1 LHFHSETK
9 RFFLCP
15 VSGRWKA
22 YISYISQKSILLHVP
37 SCKINSES
45 WLSRSVQKPRYFYK
59 YLSKQST
66 FGRDLTNLKVMAV
79 VLLDNLPLPSLKSYT
94 IGSLLLFV
102 LATIYGYNFNNEISD
117 NNEQSLW
124 QIITSC
130 MAKDPFCTWVS
141 CDFLCWIF
149 RIYNLIFRSLML
161 KFHSVQLC

>member
-1 LHFHSETK
+1 
-9 RFFLCP
+9 
-15 VSGRWKA
+15 
-22 YISYISQKSILLHVP
+22 
-37 SCKINSES
+37 
-45 WLSRSVQKPRYFYK
+45 
-59 YLSKQST
+59 
-66 FGRDLTNLKVMAV
+66 MAV

-117 NNEQSLW
+117 NNEQNLW

-141 CDFLCWIF
+141 CDFLCLIF

-161 KFHSVQLC
+161 KFHSVL